1 MISTI
6 LHYNLSRLY
15 NGCFIISETN
25 GVQGKKQ
32 NRNNDFKAHG
42 FIKEENIENFN
53 LHLLKQTK
61 Y

>member
-1 MISTI
+1 MEC
-6 LHYNLSRLY
+6 R
-15 NGCFIISETN
+15 E
-25 GVQGKKQ
+25 KKQ

-42 FIKEENIENFN
+42 VIKEENIENFN